1 MHANELLLAMT
12 KIDAH
17 KDLRS
22 RLSFPDDDP
31 RLSAM
36 NTGLGASTNFRKNR
50 IWLSTFRALFQKI
63 MTVNGV
69 PSST

>member
-1 MHANELLLAMT
+1 MHANELPLAMT

-36 NTGLGASTNFRKNR
+36 NTGLGASTNFRK
-50 IWLSTFRALFQKI
+50 IES
-63 MTVNGV
+63 G
-69 PSST
+69 